1 MERESKYV
9 AIETNSDQLSIYI
22 NQILAAADEHEIS
35 AIISEAGQTF
45 VSEQFALVVEAI
57 PAETRLLVWHT
68 FSEET
73 KLEVFIDLGS
83 DTRKWLIKALDDVDC
98 FQLLEQLDADDLLEI
113 AEEIPDRFLTYAIK
127 HLDTKQRALFDQAQ
141 QYDVEQIGHWL
152 NYDYVRISNTLK
164 VVSAKKLINKGLQ
177 PFTDEF
183 YIVDKANDLV
193 SVLNVNKLMSS
204 SDESTLKE
212 IVEESFI
219 TLNGNDNIYEAAEA
233 VIISGKMSLP
243 VVDDNNKFIGRVD
256 IESAYQLRQEQIQEQ
271 MNLAGGLSEDEALFS
286 SVMESSKNRGVWLG
300 INLATAFLAS
310 WFIGLFEAT
319 LQEMVALAVLMPVV
333 ASMGGIAG
341 SQTLTVIVRG
351 LALGQITS
359 ANQKALLRKELK
371 VGLVN
376 GIIWSSVIGIITFL
390 WFDNVMLSLT
400 ILLAILL
407 NLIAAACSGVL
418 IPSILNKMNIDPAL
432 SGSVVLTT
440 VTDIVGFVVFLGLG
454 SLVLL

>member
-1 MERESKYV
+1 M